1 VLLPVINSFD
11 YNFRYSDYSYDIPS
25 ARLVWQ
31 APFKAKC
38 LFLSYFFSYASYIL
52 ISIYATSWMTLAL
65 FSGAPQGAKF
75 VVHRRD
81 FDLGI
86 SWGSCDMLI
95 LSIVSLGFS
104 GVYSQNL
111 KWEKHIWVISNLL
124 AGVGLSLCYYFDSDY
139 YTFIFLPF
147 CSLIFTTVSLSPSRL
162 SSDFD
167 KKFTKICTLKDL
179 PHRGSDC
186 KGPDDVL
193 HIPPY
198 YITQWEK
205 IIQWTSEMSKFISL
219 CIIPLIFAI
228 FPKFDD
234 NRWALKTSA
243 LWGLIGGF
251 FALFT

>member
-1 VLLPVINSFD
+1 
-11 YNFRYSDYSYDIPS
+11 
-25 ARLVWQ
+25 
-31 APFKAKC
+31 
-38 LFLSYFFSYASYIL
+38 
-52 ISIYATSWMTLAL
+52 MTLAL

-86 SWGSCDMLI
+86 SWGACDMLI
-95 LSIVSLGFS
+95 LSIISLGFS

-111 KWEKHIWVISNLL
+111 RWEKYIWGISNLL

-139 YTFIFLPF
+139 YTFIFLPL

-179 PHRGSDC
+179 PHTGSDC

-243 LWGLIGGF
+243 LWGLISGF